1 MATNVPS
8 DVEFWRA
15 DALGQYVAYLA
26 CQPIDVTV
34 LDHLAAPAVD
44 ARRAHDDERLL
55 AILRATGDDA
65 CLESAGRYPGRE
77 R

>member
-8 DVEFWRA
+8 DVEYWRA
-15 DALGQYVAYLA
+15 DALNQYVAYLA

-34 LDHLAAPAVD
+34 LDRMAVPAQE
-44 ARRAHDDERLL
+44 ARRAHNDERLIAL
-55 AILRATGDDA
+55 LCATGDGA
-65 CLESAGRYPGRE
+65 CLGSASRYPGRE

>member
-1 MATNVPS
+1 MGTKVPS

-15 DALGQYVAYLA
+15 DALNQYVAYLA

-34 LDHLAAPAVD
+34 LDRMAVPAVE
-44 ARRAHDDERLL
+44 ARRAHDDERLIAL
-55 AILRATGDDA
+55 LRATGDGA
-65 CLESAGRYPGRE
+65 CQESASRYPGRE